1 MVRGYGNV
9 VFYGSACG
17 AGLVNRGAG
26 SVGFHSF
33 CLVCGRVRVAV
44 AGGMPPWCG
53 IGGFVARG
61 SGLCALVGWSGV
73 VSGYGARLLRVP
85 VSGRMWERPCS
96 SVFVWPRY
104 VPVCGFDL
112 FGRAGARVC
121 APHTGNGGMPV
132 RGADYMPLYLF
143 SALPAYGGHTPGG
156 NKPRVPFVPPR
167 RIGLWFGASVF
178 PPRRGVAV
186 SASAERYAPISA
198 PASGIP
204 EDNGFARDS

>member
-1 MVRGYGNV
+1 M
-9 VFYGSACG
+9 
-17 AGLVNRGAG
+17 VNRGAG

-121 APHTGNGGMPV
+121 APHAGNGGMPV

-156 NKPRVPFVPPR
+156 NKPRVPFGTAPSDWPVVRGLRFPSPAGSR
-167 RIGLWFGASVF
+167 RIRLGRTICADIRSGVRNFGGQWLR
-178 PPRRGVAV
+178 P
-186 SASAERYAPISA
+186 
-198 PASGIP
+198 
-204 EDNGFARDS
+204 GFLTLGRA